1 MTVRRVTTL
10 FGGPLAEMLSIT
22 PQARMVL
29 FAQFDCNLTSL
40 FVAQLRRK
48 SSSWL
53 SHQARVVAHFNPSMN
68 ARIRFG
74 ATITRKAPKTYP
86 GGGLQC
92 IQLLVN
98 LVALQLCSSVA
109 CVLRHII
116 IISLITLSLSNG
128 VSYVAGSVVVCCSLI
143 NNLYVSLSPSLSLS
157 LSLNQPL
164 SLLSLCCV
172 SGLFERV
179 PRQRARATERQRKAQ
194 RSRKI
199 E

>member
-116 IISLITLSLSNG
+116 IISLITLSLSPME
-128 VSYVAGSVVVCCSLI
+128 SATWPALSVCL
-143 NNLYVSLSPSLSLS
+143 VSLNAFLDR
-157 LSLNQPL
+157 
-164 SLLSLCCV
+164 
-172 SGLFERV
+172 ER
-179 PRQRARATERQRKAQ
+179 ERQKDKEKHRDREK
-194 RSRKI
+194 
-199 E
+199 

>member
-1 MTVRRVTTL
+1 
-10 FGGPLAEMLSIT
+10 MLSIT

-116 IISLITLSLSNG
+116 IISLITLSLSPME
-128 VSYVAGSVVVCCSLI
+128 SATWPALSLYVALSSI
-143 NNLYVSLSPSLSLS
+143 ISMSLSLPLSLSLS
-157 LSLNQPL
+157 LSQPTSLSTISLFLSLTLSMSLSFPL
-164 SLLSLCCV
+164 SLFCALSL
-172 SGLFERV
+172 
-179 PRQRARATERQRKAQ
+179 
-194 RSRKI
+194 
-199 E
+199 